1 MPKTRIG
8 ERFKKAP
15 PPIDPGWGMIL
26 VRKTAMGLS
35 LKELADKSG
44 VGYES
49 LRRYWNNPPIT
60 WSQKNREKILNTLGL
75 DAELVIKERE

>member
-15 PPIDPGWGMIL
+15 PPIDHGWGMIL

-75 DAELVIKERE
+75 DAELIIKERE